1 MTPQHPN
8 MKLLLVAGKL
18 QSEGSD
24 GEKGYR
30 ATQCEAGGGKEGDF
44 WKLV

>member
-8 MKLLLVAGKL
+8 MKLLLVAGKV

-30 ATQCEAGGGKEGDF
+30 ATHREAAGGKEGDY
-44 WKLV
+44 WNLV